1 MSKSSPLPSN
11 TAASGP
17 SDEDLE
23 PDTAERSDRGTRRR
37 SRRPLGNR
45 VAAVARWLHI
55 YLSMFGLA
63 SVLFFSVTGLTLN
76 HPDWFFANVEHLD
89 EAEGTLERS
98 WLNDLDSATTDQAE
112 DQVDQLRVVEY
123 LRLEHDV
130 KGALTEFF
138 VDEYEC
144 FVTFKGPGYSAD
156 ARIDRETG
164 EYFLTESTLGLV
176 AVLNDLHKGR
186 DTGPVWSVAID
197 VSAVV
202 LTVISLS
209 GLILLFYLRLR
220 RNPGLVVAVI
230 GGVVI
235 VAVVLLGIP

>member
-1 MSKSSPLPSN
+1 
-11 TAASGP
+11 
-17 SDEDLE
+17 
-23 PDTAERSDRGTRRR
+23 
-37 SRRPLGNR
+37 
-45 VAAVARWLHI
+45 VAAAARWLHI

-89 EAEGTLERS
+89 EAEGTLDRS
-98 WLNDLDSATTDQAE
+98 WLHDPESASTDEAE

-123 LRLEHDV
+123 LRQEHEV
-130 KGALTEFF
+130 RGALTEFY

-144 FVTFKGPGYSAD
+144 FVTFKGPGYAAD

-164 EYFLTESTLGLV
+164 EYSLTESTLGLV

-186 DTGPVWSVAID
+186 DTGPAWSVAID

-209 GLILLFYLRLR
+209 GLLLLFYLKLR
-220 RNPGLVVAVI
+220 RNPGLLVAAI
-230 GGVVI
+230 GGLVI
-235 VAVVLLGIP
+235 VAVVLLGVP